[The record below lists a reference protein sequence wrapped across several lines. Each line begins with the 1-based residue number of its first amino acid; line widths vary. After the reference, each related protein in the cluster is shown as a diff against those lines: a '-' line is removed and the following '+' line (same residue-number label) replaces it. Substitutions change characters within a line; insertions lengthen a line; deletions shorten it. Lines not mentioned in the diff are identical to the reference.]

1 MAEAGAVV
9 NLPELDL
16 DFIRGQFPAFSEP
29 SLEGWAFFE
38 NAGGSYPCRF
48 TVDRLTDF
56 YTKNKVQP
64 YGPYPAA
71 TTGGQLM
78 DDAFVRLAG
87 ALNVGQDEVH
97 IGPSTSQ
104 NTYVLSK
111 AFRELWDDGDE
122 IIVTNQDHEANSG
135 VWRRL
140 GESGITVREWQV
152 DPETGVLD
160 PADLAELFTERTKLV
175 SFPHCSNIVGHINPV
190 ADICAAVAAA
200 GAISVVDG
208 VSAAPHGLPDVDALG
223 ADIYMFSAYKTWG
236 PHQGVM
242 TVKRAVCHELPNQSH
257 YFNASYMRKKLVPAG
272 PDHAQ
277 IAAMNGV
284 VDYIDAVHEAHFDDG
299 AMASERARRVHDL
312 FRATEQT
319 LLTPLL
325 DSLRNNPK
333 ARLLGPNDPVTRVPT
348 VALHTERNPAEIAA
362 ELAENKIAADA
373 GDFYAVRVIEA
384 MGVPSDPGV
393 LRVSFVHYTSPEEVA
408 RLSEVLTAA
417 L

>member
-1 MAEAGAVV
+1 ME
-9 NLPELDL
+9 LPELDL
-16 DFIRGQFPAFSEP
+16 NFIRGQFPAFSEP

-38 NAGGSYPCRF
+38 NAGGSYPCRY

-56 YTKNKVQP
+56 YTKTKVQP

-78 DDAFVRLAG
+78 DDAYVRLAG

-104 NTYVLSK
+104 NTYVLAK
-111 AFRELWDDGDE
+111 AFRELWTDGDE
-122 IIVTNQDHEANSG
+122 VIVTNQDHEANSG

-140 GESGITVREWQV
+140 ADTGITVREWKV
-152 DPETGVLD
+152 DPETGTLD
-160 PADLAELFTERTKLV
+160 PADLAELFTDRTKLV

-190 ADICAAVAAA
+190 ADICAAVTAA

-208 VSAAPHGLPDVDALG
+208 VSAAPHGLPDVNALG
-223 ADIYMFSAYKTWG
+223 ADIYLFSAYKTWG

-257 YFNASYMRKKLVPAG
+257 YFNASSMRKKLVPAG

-277 IAAMNGV
+277 VAGMNGV

-299 AMASERARRVHDL
+299 AMPSERAQRVHDL
-312 FRATEQT
+312 FRATEQQ
-319 LLTPLL
+319 LLAPLL
-325 DSLRNNPK
+325 DSLRDNSN
-333 ARLLGPNDPVTRVPT
+333 ARLLGPDDPITRVPT

-362 ELAENKIAADA
+362 ELTEHKIAADA
-373 GDFYAVRVIEA
+373 SDFYAVRVIEA
-384 MGVPSDPGV
+384 MGVPADPGV

-408 RLSEVLTAA
+408 RLSEALTAT